1 MKIQIDKHLAEF
13 IASMCRKN
21 RISYKA
27 YTNSL
32 LEKAIT
38 DEIIISHGYEK
49 RLRRSQIEKAIKL
62 DKNISSWQKE
72 LALSWMVIENIVR

>member
-13 IASMCRKN
+13 IASMCRN
-21 RISYKA
+21 NGISYKA

-49 RLRRSQIEKAIKL
+49 RLRRSQIE
-62 DKNISSWQKE
+62 
-72 LALSWMVIENIVR
+72 